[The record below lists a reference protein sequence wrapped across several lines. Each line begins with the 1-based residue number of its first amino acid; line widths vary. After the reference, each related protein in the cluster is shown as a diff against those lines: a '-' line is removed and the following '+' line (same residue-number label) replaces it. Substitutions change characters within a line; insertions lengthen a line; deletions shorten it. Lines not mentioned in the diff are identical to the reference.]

1 MALTPEQRRLLGEPL
16 DARAVAQR
24 KQAGQ
29 TLSYLEGHFM
39 IAQANRIFGFDG
51 WGYTVDRV
59 DMTPMPDGRGV
70 LYSAAVS
77 VLVDGCG
84 LRQDVGCAVI
94 RNTTVVENGAQRERD
109 NVNNPDQHDLAR
121 KGAVTDAL
129 KRALRS
135 FGDQF
140 GNGLYDKDST
150 IHTLIAEAQ
159 RNDGSYEMR
168 LVVRDALAEDPETAA
183 KLKKSWD
190 QMTREEIVKT
200 RDWLARRAQQVAAS
214 TPSAASTDQTAPDL
228 EAGDPPSPDGHA
240 DRLIPIIVQRL
251 NETKGKVP
259 KPLREMSV
267 AELEAFAREIG
278 AVVVDAPPPAPAS
291 LPAEAPAS
299 AAQPAQDHADHSL
312 YQSYIAT
319 MKRCSTAAQWADLR
333 TLAASKHKIG
343 ELTDDEWQDIEERT
357 GHALHDLT
365 QQSKARD
372 AQEARR

>member
-94 RNTTVVENGAQRERD
+94 RNTTVNENGAQRERD

-135 FGDQF
+135 YGDQF

-150 IHTLIAEAQ
+150 IHTVIAEAQ

-168 LVVRDALAEDPETAA
+168 LAVRDALAEDPELAE

-214 TPSAASTDQTAPDL
+214 TPTAASAGLPTPDVDAAEPPSAAA
-228 EAGDPPSPDGHA
+228 HA
-240 DRLIPIIVQRL
+240 DRLNAIIVQRL
-251 NETKGKVP
+251 NETTGKVP

-278 AVVVDAPPPAPAS
+278 AVEDASPPAPAS
-291 LPAEAPAS
+291 VPAEAPAS
-299 AAQPAQDHADHSL
+299 AAQPAQDHSL

-319 MKRCSTAAQWADLR
+319 MKRCSTSAQWADLR

-365 QQSKARD
+365 QKSKARD
-372 AQEARR
+372 AREARR